1 MLCLVT
7 ESCPN
12 LCDPMGCS
20 PPGFS
25 VHGDFPG
32 KNTGVGSHGLLQ
44 GNFPNPGIKPRSFT
58 LQADFLPAEAPGKP
72 KNIGVGSL
80 SLLQRSSQPGNQTR
94 VSPALQVDSL
104 PSELPGK
111 CIYWW
116 SRHCSH
122 LHYWW
127 RSQVSGSLGN
137 MTGTVQSGTRGERMC
152 SPAIWAQGPYS
163 EPPHASSF
171 LGVLNVPQTV
181 GQWKELFKALSSYG
195 IN

>member
-1 MLCLVT
+1 MIQQSHCWAYTLRKPEGKGHPHPVFWPPNPDMSEATLPLDLRSEPIKSFPVSCDLFMLCLVT
-7 ESCPN
+7 QSCPN

-111 CIYWW
+111 CIYW
-116 SRHCSH
+116 
-122 LHYWW
+122 
-127 RSQVSGSLGN
+127 
-137 MTGTVQSGTRGERMC
+137 
-152 SPAIWAQGPYS
+152 
-163 EPPHASSF
+163 
-171 LGVLNVPQTV
+171 
-181 GQWKELFKALSSYG
+181 
-195 IN
+195 